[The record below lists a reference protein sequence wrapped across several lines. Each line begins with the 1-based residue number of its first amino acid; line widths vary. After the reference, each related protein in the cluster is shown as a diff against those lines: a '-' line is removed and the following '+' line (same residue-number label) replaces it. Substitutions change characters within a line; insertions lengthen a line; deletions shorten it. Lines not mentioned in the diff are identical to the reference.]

1 MLLFW
6 LDVLAKVLYNT
17 FLTSNRGAIM
27 YTLQV
32 LNDGNEWE
40 LIATVFATVEAAEA
54 FFYEELVCAFNT
66 YIIDEIE
73 IETA

>member
-1 MLLFW
+1 
-6 LDVLAKVLYNT
+6 
-17 FLTSNRGAIM
+17 M

-54 FFYEELVCAFNT
+54 FFYEELVCAFDT